1 METFDRTF
9 VVTDAL
15 NIATLLVAGLAFAV
29 SVTLLTMDLKP
40 QLAMLRT
47 LGISQ
52 RSIKT
57 ALTAQYMLLCAATAA
72 IAVPFGILLAWIF
85 IEYVNRFA
93 FYWVYP
99 LSLNWIVLLKSV
111 AVSLAVVLVVL
122 LLPLGRLNSKIDLR
136 QEERL

>member
-1 METFDRTF
+1 
-9 VVTDAL
+9 
-15 NIATLLVAGLAFAV
+15 
-29 SVTLLTMDLKP
+29 MDLKP
-40 QLAMLRT
+40 QLGMLRT

-52 RSIKT
+52 FSIKA

-72 IAVPFGILLAWIF
+72 IAVPFGMLLAWIF

-99 LSLNWIVLLKSV
+99 LSLNGLVLFRSV
-111 AVSLAVVLVVL
+111 AVSMAVVLIVL
-122 LLPLGRLNSKIDLR
+122 LLPLGRLSSKIDLR